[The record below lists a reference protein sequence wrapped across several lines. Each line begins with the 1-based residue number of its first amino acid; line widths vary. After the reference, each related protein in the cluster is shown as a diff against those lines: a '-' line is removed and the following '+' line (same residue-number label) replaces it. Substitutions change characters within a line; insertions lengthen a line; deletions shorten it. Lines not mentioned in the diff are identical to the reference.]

1 MTSKYLDPQDPAGLN
16 DLFSLDEK
24 AVAAS
29 VRQLCA
35 DRIDPFAAD

>member
-1 MTSKYLDPQDPAGLN
+1 MNPAHDLAGLTE
-16 DLFSLDEK
+16 LLTPEER

-35 DRIDPFAAD
+35 ERID